1 MADEAVSDS
10 GPLIHLAQIN
20 RFNLLSVFSRIFIPK
35 AVYDEVCIE
44 GKPGNKELHR
54 AGFVEV
60 CEVSN
65 DDAEAIS
72 NRIEVVLDEGETNA
86 LALCLKL
93 DKNVFL
99 TDDLDAREAG
109 LLIGLEVHG
118 SVGVIAT
125 AYKQGLINL
134 IEAKAVLND
143 LYNVSNL
150 FVARAIIESVIEEI
164 EKY

>member
-10 GPLIHLAQIN
+10 GPIIHLAQIN

-35 AVYDEVCIE
+35 AVYDEVCIA
-44 GKPGNKELHR
+44 GKPGNKELRR

-60 CEVSN
+60 CEISN

-72 NRIEVVLDEGETNA
+72 KRIEVVLDEGETHA
-86 LALCLKL
+86 LALCMKL

-109 LLIGLEVHG
+109 VSIGLEVHG
-118 SVGVIAT
+118 SVGVIAR
-125 AYKQGLINL
+125 AYKQGLIDL